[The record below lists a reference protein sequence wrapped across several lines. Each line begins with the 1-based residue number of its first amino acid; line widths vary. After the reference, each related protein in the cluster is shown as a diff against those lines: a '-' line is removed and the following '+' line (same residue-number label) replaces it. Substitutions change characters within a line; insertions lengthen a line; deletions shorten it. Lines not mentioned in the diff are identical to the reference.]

1 MGETLNL
8 LFRSR
13 EDGLYEVQ
21 ARESWSGRTVSGNF
35 IPPYE
40 GKKFVALEKK
50 LNTLTGN
57 SRELREIGQKLFKAL
72 CGTNSAEAIGVS
84 RRGSSEMSVQ
94 AMLRSVIQRTLHRR
108 GTVALTLSFTPECE
122 EFVRY
127 PWELLHNGEHFLIG
141 SGIFTLTRA
150 IFSPDDPASNELPVH
165 MPFRILYM
173 SASPKGFPALET
185 ERSFKAM
192 ERALFDLHE
201 DGHIYLDWFNQ
212 VTFDQLVGYLNSR
225 GGTGLLD
232 DSKIA
237 IPCYVVHFDGHGAYG
252 RLCSAEGCWKL
263 NEPNAR
269 RCEQCKAS
277 LNRVKPQT
285 HLCFCDEEGNN
296 RYIDTETLRD
306 LFLTT
311 DVRLAVFSACETA
324 MLGRE
329 TGAESGANHRRKVTF
344 DATLAT
350 ALVMDQLPAV
360 VAMPYSLQDDLSPTF
375 MFHFYEAL
383 AQGRTLEEALA
394 RARQAMLPRHQSWFI
409 PVLYR
414 HSSQEQVVPVA
425 LLADQDTPDEH
436 DHPLAHLGGST
447 TFVGRECE
455 LRDLENLLEVA
466 VQQETASQQETT
478 VQQNEHANG
487 TGGNHRL
494 HPGVH
499 HIALTGPAGIGKSAL
514 ALEAARRSYNKF
526 PGGVIGVSLQSGKS
540 FGEALIEIAHSLH
553 IASKAIQ
560 TANLAARARIVINAF
575 QPLADRGLPCLL
587 LLDGFEEVKDSGEV
601 AVWHRFLCALPRHII
616 VLLTSQTNPA
626 TTATVLEGVACHWY
640 EYSVGKMDNA
650 DLLKLF
656 EELAK
661 TNGLHDRIHLEDHKQ
676 QAILQDICTQL
687 DGYPL
692 GAELIFGMTHTI
704 GGRVFTPEAATR
716 SLEEVC
722 AELRETPLAGI
733 WAALEVAYLRLTP
746 SARLSLSYL
755 SAFKLPFSSAQIV
768 MLIDPK
774 TPAAQ
779 RATVRLEREHLLDDE
794 RVSAGEQEL
803 VRSTGPV
810 APEELLK
817 NWRDARDELVRSS
830 FIQFD
835 GRVYTIHPQ
844 VRHFAFAYLLEEE
857 RRRVHRLM
865 ASYYSSLAQPSPA
878 EWFAAFEHLEGAG
891 EAHDLQ
897 AAVHLAMRASWALA
911 GRGREVELL
920 AMLRRAEGYALQLG
934 DKTGEGQILCCLG
947 AVQRQL
953 GHYTE
958 AELFLTRSLT
968 LHREQQERD
977 EAGWALYEL
986 ALLKRE
992 QGHYRQAGE
1001 YADEARTLFREAG
1014 DSNGEAWM
1022 QVTLG
1027 EVARGYG
1034 DYPQALEYFE
1044 QALANFNKQPV
1055 DQEGYAW
1062 ALRNRATV
1070 FEVLGYFDKAL
1081 SDDDEALLL
1090 FNTLG
1095 LRSRRAWVLADIAFI
1110 YGNQGKYEL
1119 AERNCLEAI
1128 TIFHEQHMRRGEGW
1142 ALRIMGDI
1150 ARQQQ
1155 KYGDAR
1161 SYYENA
1167 LALFHELGDRIA
1179 QARVLVSLGVISTAE
1194 GEHPVALKQYNDA
1207 LAIARDEGARPIE
1220 GRALRGLGD
1229 VFLALR
1235 HFNEARHQY
1244 EQALDIANDLQTPSE
1259 QAATLRRLGRLARL
1273 QEQYHNA
1280 LDYFVQALALDQRQS
1295 HMTREKL
1302 KEEIDILV
1310 EEQKL
1315 SEEYIILLEQYKK
1328 N

>member
-1 MGETLNL
+1 VPVYAGKKYMGETLNL

-13 EDGLYEVQ
+13 EDGSYELQ

-40 GKKFVALEKK
+40 GKKLGALEKK

-57 SRELREIGQKLFKAL
+57 SRELREIGLTLYKAL
-72 CGTNSAEAIGVS
+72 CGTGSVEAAGIG
-84 RRGSSEMSVQ
+84 RRDSSEMSVQ

-108 GTVALTLSFTPECE
+108 GTVALTLSFAPECE

-141 SGIFTLTRA
+141 SGIFTLSRA
-150 IFSPDDPASNELPVH
+150 IFHPDDMASSELPVH
-165 MPFRILYM
+165 TPFRILYM
-173 SASPKGFPALET
+173 STSPKEFPPLET
-185 ERSFKAM
+185 ERSFRAM
-192 ERALFDLHE
+192 ERALFDLRE
-201 DGHIYLDWFNQ
+201 EGRIYLDCFDQ
-212 VTFDQLVGYLNSR
+212 VTFDQLVSYLNSY
-225 GGTGLLD
+225 GGASLLND
-232 DSKIA
+232 RETT

-252 RLCSAEGCWKL
+252 RLCPAEDCQTL

-269 RCEQCKAS
+269 KCADCGTS
-277 LNRVKPQT
+277 LSRVKPQT

-306 LFLTT
+306 LFLTS

-324 MLGRE
+324 MLGGE
-329 TGAESGANHRRKVTF
+329 TGADSGPNHRRKVTY
-344 DATLAT
+344 DTTLAT

-383 AQGRTLEEALA
+383 VQGRTLEEALA
-394 RARQAMLPRHQSWFI
+394 RARQAMLPMHQSWFI

-414 HSSQEQVVPVA
+414 HSHQEQVTPVA
-425 LLADQDTPDEH
+425 LLADQDAPEERD
-436 DHPLAHLGGST
+436 PLAHLGGST
-447 TFVGRECE
+447 TFVGRERE
-455 LRDLENLLEVA
+455 LRDLEDLLGA
-466 VQQETASQQETT
+466 AAQQD
-478 VQQNEHANG
+478 EHVNG
-487 TGGNHRL
+487 GIHKL
-494 HPGVH
+494 HSGVH

-514 ALEAARRSYNKF
+514 ALEAARRSYQKF
-526 PGGVIGVSLQSGKS
+526 PGGVIGVSLQGGKT
-540 FGEALIEIAHSLH
+540 FGEALVEIAHALH
-553 IASKAIQ
+553 ITAKAIQ
-560 TANLAARARIVINAF
+560 TANPMARARLVINAF

-587 LLDGFEEVKDSGEV
+587 LLDGFEEVKDATEV
-601 AVWHRFLCALPRHII
+601 GMWHRFLCMLPRHVV
-616 VLLTSQTNPA
+616 VLLTTQTNPA
-626 TTATVLEGVACHWY
+626 TTAAVLEGATCHWY
-640 EYSVGKMDNA
+640 EYSLGKMDN
-650 DLLKLF
+650 DSLLKLF

-661 TNGLHDRIHLEDHKQ
+661 TSGLHDRIHLEDHKQ

-692 GAELIFGMTHTI
+692 GAELIFGMTRTI
-704 GGRVFTPEAATR
+704 GGKIFTPEAATR

-733 WAALEVAYLRLTP
+733 WAALEVAYLRLTVP
-746 SARLSLSYL
+746 ARLLLSYL
-755 SAFKLPFSSAQIV
+755 SAFKLPFSSEQIV

-794 RVSAGEQEL
+794 QVRVGGEEQLRQAGTAVPAEL
-803 VRSTGPV
+803 VR
-810 APEELLK
+810 

-835 GRVYTIHPQ
+835 GRVYTIHQQ
-844 VRHFAFAYLLEEE
+844 VRHFAFAYLSEEE

-865 ASYYSSLAQPSPA
+865 ASYYSSLPQPSPA

-891 EAHDLQ
+891 EEHDLRT
-897 AAVHLAMRASWALA
+897 AVHVAMRASWALA
-911 GRGREVELL
+911 GRGREVKLL

-934 DKTGEGQILCCLG
+934 DKTGEGQVLCCMG
-947 AVQRQL
+947 AVLRQL
-953 GHYTE
+953 GRYPD
-958 AELFLTRSLT
+958 AEVYLTRSLE

-992 QGHYRQAGE
+992 QGHYRQAGK
-1001 YADEARTLFREAG
+1001 YASEASELFREAG

-1034 DYPQALEYFE
+1034 NYPRALEYFE
-1044 QALANFNKQPV
+1044 KALANFTKPPV
-1055 DQEGYAW
+1055 DEEGRAW
-1062 ALRNRATV
+1062 ALRSRATV
-1070 FEVLGYFDKAL
+1070 YEVLGLYNRAL
-1081 SDDDEALLL
+1081 EDDEDALRL

-1095 LRSRRAWVLADIAFI
+1095 LRSRRAWVLADMAFI

-1119 AERNCLEAI
+1119 AEQNCREAM
-1128 TIFHEQHMRRGEGW
+1128 TIFHEQQMRRGEGW

-1150 ARQQQ
+1150 ARQQH
-1155 KYGDAR
+1155 KYSDAR

-1167 LALFHELGDRIA
+1167 YALFSELGDLIA
-1179 QARVLVSLGVISTAE
+1179 QARVLVSLGAIFTAE
-1194 GEHPVALKQYNDA
+1194 GDYPDAQEQCDRA

-1229 VFLALR
+1229 VLLALR
-1235 HFNEARHQY
+1235 RFNEARHHY
-1244 EQALDIANDLQTPSE
+1244 EQALDIATELNTPGE
-1259 QAATLRRLGRLARL
+1259 RAATLRRLGMLAL
-1273 QEQYHNA
+1273 TQQQYHNA
-1280 LDYFVQALALDQRQS
+1280 LDYFMQALALDRRLG
-1295 HMTREKL
+1295 HPTREKL
-1302 KEEIDILV
+1302 VEEIDTLV
-1310 EEQKL
+1310 NAQNLTEDYERL
-1315 SEEYIILLEQYKK
+1315 AEEYRLD
-1328 N
+1328 